1 MGVCAV
7 VLHSSRIKIR
17 VTEHASHKERP
28 TERGID
34 STREADRFPA
44 ATVGPAF
51 DSGVMIGTI
60 LTRYWDKSPDR
71 KGWVASGCDSVRLFP
86 NLFSGTLARQGLLY
100 PTLGARLEV
109 EGMTLHL
116 FNDVFRLNLALEPP
130 QGILDGLTLL
140 QSNFC
145 QIITPSQN

>member
-86 NLFSGTLARQGLLY
+86 NLFSGTLARQCFFHALL
-100 PTLGARLEV
+100 LARLQIKRV
-109 EGMTLHL
+109 PLDLLDNVFLLH
-116 FNDVFRLNLALEPP
+116 FTLEPA
-130 QGILDGLTLL
+130 
-140 QSNFC
+140 
-145 QIITPSQN
+145 